1 MDRLL
6 ELTGQAEAA
15 HFWFRGFRWFV
26 TPALAAAA
34 GGRSDLR
41 ILDCGCG
48 TGHNLELLR
57 PYGRGMGFDLSSGG
71 LDLARSRVGPLA
83 RADVTHIPFASE
95 RFDLVTCFDV
105 VQCVPD
111 DAEAVREMARVVRP
125 GGRVVLTMAAFDV
138 LRGDHAAVWGEVR
151 RYTRAS
157 ARQLL
162 EQAGLRV
169 ERVAFHFTAT
179 LPLMLAVRVA
189 QRWLRP
195 YRGLRDDTD
204 ISVPAAPINLA
215 LSGLLKI
222 EAMLSRRV
230 PMPVGSSLLVVA
242 RKVSRV

>member
-6 ELTGQAEAA
+6 DLTERAQAT
-15 HFWFRGFRWFV
+15 HFWFRGFRLFV
-26 TPALAAAA
+26 TPALAAVAA
-34 GGRSDLR
+34 GRRDLR

-57 PYGRGMGFDLSSGG
+57 PYGRGIGFDLASAG
-71 LDLARSRVGPLA
+71 LELARARVGPLA
-83 RADVTHIPFASE
+83 RADVTHVPFASGS
-95 RFDLVTCFDV
+95 FDLVTCFDV
-105 VQCVPD
+105 VQCVPQD
-111 DAEAVREMARVVRP
+111 HEAVREMARVTRR
-125 GGRVVLTMAAFDV
+125 GGSVVLTMAALDMV
-138 LRGDHAAVWGEVR
+138 RGDHAAVWGEVR

-169 ERVAFHFTAT
+169 ERVTFHFAAT

-204 ISVPAAPINLA
+204 ITVPAAPINAA
-215 LSGLLKI
+215 LTIALRI
-222 EAMLSRRV
+222 EAAIASRV

-242 RKVSRV
+242 RKV